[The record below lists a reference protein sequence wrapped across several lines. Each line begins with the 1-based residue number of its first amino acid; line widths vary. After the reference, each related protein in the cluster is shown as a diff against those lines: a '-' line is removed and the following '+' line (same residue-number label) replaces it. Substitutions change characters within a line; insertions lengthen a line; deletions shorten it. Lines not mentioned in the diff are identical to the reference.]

1 MLHTECFFFFLFHLC
16 SCWES
21 NGARTHA
28 NTLRSRVS
36 QRHQLLHGVTH
47 IHCDAS
53 FFPSP
58 RGPSR
63 AQGGRKKKKR
73 TRWFMY
79 TFYLCWSSEGEPG
92 LLSQQRTTHHFLLS
106 SLLLGLITESKHSG
120 SVILLVSQGRLLIQ
134 FSPQHC
140 TMVWFSDG
148 GRGRGK
154 KEKICVSVA
163 PKHIAGL
170 H

>member
-1 MLHTECFFFFLFHLC
+1 MLFFLFYLIC
-16 SCWES
+16 
-21 NGARTHA
+21 ARVERVTELAH
-28 NTLRSRVS
+28 TPTRSAQGSLSGTSYSTVS
-36 QRHQLLHGVTH
+36 LISIAMQV
-47 IHCDAS
+47 

-58 RGPSR
+58 VDPQGPKEE
-63 AQGGRKKKKR
+63 GKKKKKR
-73 TRWFMY
+73 ALWFMY

-148 GRGRGK
+148 GGGEEK
-154 KEKICVSVA
+154 KKRSVF
-163 PKHIAGL
+163 L
-170 H
+170 